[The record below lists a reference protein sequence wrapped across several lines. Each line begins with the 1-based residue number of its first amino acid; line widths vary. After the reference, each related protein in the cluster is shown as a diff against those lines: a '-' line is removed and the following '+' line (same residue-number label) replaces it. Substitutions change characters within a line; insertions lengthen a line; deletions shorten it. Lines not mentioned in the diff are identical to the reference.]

1 MLGFFPAPQ
10 HPLRVDKA
18 LLSLRVD
25 DISGTT
31 PIRRSISIMKGLHD
45 VIFIANLRHTVHA
58 WRPRRLDIR
67 VADVEGRTVKGM
79 IVKDKTVKGATINGT
94 TA

>member
-1 MLGFFPAPQ
+1 MRGFLPAPQ

-31 PIRRSISIMKGLHD
+31 PIRRSISIMKGVHD
-45 VIFIANLRHTVHA
+45 VIFIANLRYTVHA
-58 WRPRRLDIR
+58 WQPRRLDIR
-67 VADVEGRTVKGM
+67 VADVEGKTVKGM
-79 IVKDKTVKGATINGT
+79 IVKGTTINGT